1 MAIIPKERGNIVNYY
16 ENMGTRTFNKDN
28 EYWISLMLTND
39 GTSNII
45 LIINNMTITV
55 KAGETL
61 DEDFVDFNTV
71 SIQATG
77 NYRLWLRE

>member
-16 ENMGTRTFNKDN
+16 ENMGTKTFNKDN
-28 EYWISLMLTND
+28 ENWISLMLTND

-61 DEDFVDFNTV
+61 DEDFVDFNTI
-71 SIQATG
+71 SIQATE